1 MFAQK
6 NRGVYIQQLL
16 MDLNLFCRSHSNIEN
31 MSNDI
36 RMSRTFSASS
46 PGIKAY
52 TAMPSLLCQQSYV
65 STKVLLAYCIG
76 EDSWILCKYYELRKG
91 ADQSLKSLKN
101 RENWQDITTDTS
113 TSPRGAQLGD

>member
-6 NRGVYIQQLL
+6 NRRVYIQQLL
-16 MDLNLFCRSHSNIEN
+16 MDLNLFCRSHSDVED

-52 TAMPSLLCQQSYV
+52 TAMPLLLCQQSYV
-65 STKVLLAYCIG
+65 STRVLLAYCIG
-76 EDSWILCKYYELRKG
+76 EDSWILCKYYELGKG
-91 ADQSLKSLKN
+91 AAQSLKSLQTQESW
-101 RENWQDITTDTS
+101 RDITTDTS